1 MDYFIIGTGESESTS
16 YHDANLLG
24 KDNGFGVFWAGSGLK
39 KLMSIVDKQPELL
52 EHIKIKTDKNET
64 ITVDQFLKSIQK
76 LQVRIQR

>member
-64 ITVDQFLKSIQK
+64 ITVEKFLENIKKLKIRIQK
-76 LQVRIQR
+76 

>member
-1 MDYFIIGTGESESTS
+1 MDYFIIGTGESESNS

-64 ITVDQFLKSIQK
+64 ITVDQFLKNIQK

>member
-1 MDYFIIGTGESESTS
+1 MDYFIIGAGESESNS

-52 EHIKIKTDKNET
+52 EHINIKTDKNET
-64 ITVDQFLKSIQK
+64 ITVDQFLKNIQK
-76 LQVRIQR
+76 LQVRIQK